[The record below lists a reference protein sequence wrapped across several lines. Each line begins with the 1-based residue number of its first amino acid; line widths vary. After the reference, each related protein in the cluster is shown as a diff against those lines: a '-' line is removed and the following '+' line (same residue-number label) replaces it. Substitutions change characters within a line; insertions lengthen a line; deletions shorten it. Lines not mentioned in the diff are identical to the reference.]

1 LIRRRRQ
8 REPSES
14 TRVASGEAKIA
25 RTVQRTLWV
34 AKVREN
40 RRGDGTL
47 LTETVLVF
55 VGTHR
60 QDFRVFDRDSRQ
72 LGVARRFQEKAAK
85 LDSYSIYSAD
95 GAAALVFI
103 NCPAGWSGDFT
114 VSDESRLELAALT
127 KRSTFTSGL
136 SVLVRGEEAGYLRP
150 PGLRSGHVQD
160 NKGRDVAR
168 ITEVRRGFRYVVEI
182 EPSLAGPLRTVAVVA
197 SIICQ
202 ARLSLDR

>member
-1 LIRRRRQ
+1 
-8 REPSES
+8 
-14 TRVASGEAKIA
+14 
-25 RTVQRTLWV
+25 LWV
-34 AKVREN
+34 SKVREN

-47 LTETVLVF
+47 LTETVFVF

-72 LGVARRFQEKAAK
+72 LGVARRFQDKAAK
-85 LDSYSIYSAD
+85 LDSYSIYGAD
-95 GAAALVFI
+95 DAAPLVFI
-103 NCPAGWSGDFT
+103 NYPAIWSDDFT
-114 VSDESRLELAALT
+114 VSDDSRLELAKLT
-127 KRSTFTSGL
+127 KQSTFTAGL
-136 SVLVRGEEAGYLRP
+136 SVLVGGEKAGSLRP

-160 NKGRDVAR
+160 HEGRDVAR
-168 ITEVRRGFRYVVEI
+168 ISEVHRGFRYVAEI